1 MFWSLN
7 YGGSSIDSIL
17 ERSSFTLEELLDE
30 DELLQEC
37 KTQNT
42 KLIDFLTQ
50 PESMARMISYIVEMP
65 TEADTSQRR
74 YKFPFISS
82 EVLSCDVAA
91 VRDTMLTPGNSA
103 IPSLLALLDQPPPVP
118 PVLAGYLSKVLV
130 ALYKGHTELFQHY
143 FTQLWESEPD
153 APLGMRQLLPSL
165 LGHLG
170 SDAVLCLLVAMCA
183 GEAGGG
189 DPNAMVA
196 GALAAPPAS
205 WLPHEELMPAL
216 LDNLANADAEAAA
229 NSAVLLCSLLD
240 SSSGLPACLCEPGGA
255 GRQRCATLVEN
266 CLGNSGA
273 GFSASLN
280 LGALD
285 VLLRLLSRTRE
296 LTAHDLPASMEGLW
310 EALLDSAE
318 FFFVALAA
326 APDPPARIARF
337 LPKASH
343 RIA

>member
-42 KLIDFLTQ
+42 KLIEFLTQ

-91 VRDTMLTPGNSA
+91 VRDTMLTPGNTA
-103 IPSLLALLDQPPPVP
+103 IPSLLALLDQPPPMP
-118 PVLAGYLSKVLV
+118 PVLAGYLGKVMV

-153 APLGMRQLLPSL
+153 SRAPAAAR
-165 LGHLG
+165 
-170 SDAVLCLLVAMCA
+170 
-183 GEAGGG
+183 
-189 DPNAMVA
+189 
-196 GALAAPPAS
+196 APPPRAG
-205 WLPHEELMPAL
+205 PHTGRRAGSTR
-216 LDNLANADAEAAA
+216 AAR
-229 NSAVLLCSLLD
+229 
-240 SSSGLPACLCEPGGA
+240 PPGRA
-255 GRQRCATLVEN
+255 
-266 CLGNSGA
+266 
-273 GFSASLN
+273 
-280 LGALD
+280 
-285 VLLRLLSRTRE
+285 
-296 LTAHDLPASMEGLW
+296 
-310 EALLDSAE
+310 
-318 FFFVALAA
+318 
-326 APDPPARIARF
+326 PARPHAALTNGSALRS
-337 LPKASH
+337 AQ
-343 RIA
+343 RWACGT